1 MLTLSRVS
9 LHAAAFIAGWAT
21 TALLVYKIDNAFFAP
36 QSPQAAPVGLQRLSA
51 VDPVA
56 IPAQGSQGRFTGR
69 TGPSYANG
77 LLTGP

>member
-9 LHAAAFIAGWAT
+9 LHTAAFLVGAFA
-21 TALLVYKIDNAFFAP
+21 TALILNRIDDAFFAL
-36 QSPQAAPVGLQRLSA
+36 QSPQAVPVGLQRLSA
-51 VDPVA
+51 ADPAA
-56 IPAQGSQGRFTGR
+56 IPAQGSQSRFTGR